1 MLPAAGQGALGIE
14 IRADQTEL
22 HTALASLTDRA
33 TWLAVHA
40 ERAVS
45 RALGGSCSM
54 PLAAYARWQGDTL
67 QLDALLGHPLD
78 PGQALIRASVGG
90 KPADAAAADA
100 MGLAAA
106 EMLRS
111 QGGAA
116 LLAALEPAT

>member
-1 MLPAAGQGALGIE
+1 
-14 IRADQTEL
+14 
-22 HTALASLTDRA
+22 
-33 TWLAVHA
+33 
-40 ERAVS
+40 
-45 RALGGSCSM
+45 M

-90 KPADAAAADA
+90 RPADAAAADA